1 MDASKAP
8 ALETVEGEPIEELA
22 VPPSRPRVSA
32 IGLLGEILLTAGLI
46 LLLFLAWQ
54 LWWNDALLAGSQ
66 AGSARGLSREWAD
79 SPDAAV
85 VEPSPVPSAS
95 SAPLPDYGAPFVV
108 AEPEHL
114 SVIGNLWVP
123 RFGTDYVRTIAQGTT
138 TDVLNSTRL
147 GVGHYDGT
155 QMPGEVGNFAIA
167 SHRSAYGGGLHLI
180 DKLQVGDPIVVETQ
194 DGWYVYRFTNL
205 EYVLPTAI
213 EVLAPVPQHPGAA
226 AGDRIITLTTCNPL
240 YSTAERVAAYG
251 VLESWQPRSAGAP
264 AEVAD
269 IVHASGV
276 E

>member
-1 MDASKAP
+1 MDATGAAEGDAVETPGVRP
-8 ALETVEGEPIEELA
+8 A
-22 VPPSRPRVSA
+22 RPRLSA
-32 IGLLGEILLTAGLI
+32 VGVLGEILLTAGVI
-46 LLLFLAWQ
+46 VLLFLAWQ

-66 AGSARGLSREWAD
+66 AGSARDLSREWAGPPD
-79 SPDAAV
+79 SVAV
-85 VEPSPVPSAS
+85 PPTPAPSV
-95 SAPLPDYGAPFVV
+95 SAPDFGAPLVV

-147 GVGHYDGT
+147 GIGHYDGT

-205 EYVLPTAI
+205 EYVLPTAVD
-213 EVLAPVPQHPGAA
+213 VLAPVPQHPGAV